1 MAICLWALLGAF
13 SVLQRKFNMLN
24 REQKAKLV
32 SGLQDRFERQHVA
45 IFTNLR
51 GISVAKLSQFRRGL
65 KKIGA
70 EFKVTKKTLLARALA
85 SADPAF
91 SGRIEPKKLAGEI
104 GIIFGYEDLAAPA
117 KAAAKFSK
125 ENEGFKILKGILEG
139 RILEAAQ
146 VLALAHL
153 PSREELLGELARAFQ
168 SPIQGLVN
176 ALQGNIRSLVV
187 VLNQIRDK
195 K

>member
-1 MAICLWALLGAF
+1 
-13 SVLQRKFNMLN
+13 MLN

-32 SGLQDRFERQHVA
+32 RELQDRFERQRVA

-70 EFKVTKKTLLARALA
+70 EFKVTKKTLLSRALA
-85 SADPAF
+85 SAAI
-91 SGRIEPKKLAGEI
+91 GIEPEKLAGEI
-104 GIIFGYEDLAAPA
+104 GIIFGYDGEIAPA
-117 KAAAKFSK
+117 KAAARFSK
-125 ENEGFKILKGILEG
+125 ENEGFKVLKGILG
-139 RILEAAQ
+139 GKILEAAE
-146 VLALAHL
+146 VLTLARL
-153 PSREELLGELARAFQ
+153 PSRDELLGELARAFQ

-176 ALQGNIRSLVV
+176 VLQGNIRNLVV
-187 VLNQIRDK
+187 VLNHIKGK